1 MQKKDIILLSIDP
14 GYDRLGVA
22 ILREEAGKST
32 LLFSDCIQTNKKDV
46 HEKRLHGVGAGVAAI
61 IEKWKPEAVAIEE
74 LFFSKNQTTAL
85 LVSQALGVVAY
96 EAARANLPVFY
107 YKPVEVKVAVT
118 GYGQS
123 DKSHVISMVPKL
135 IKMAPEIAGK
145 KRLDD
150 EFDAIAVGLTH
161 LACRHT
167 KEHERALG
175 QLGKMVIKK
184 LAK

>member
-1 MQKKDIILLSIDP
+1 MINKDITILSIDP

-22 ILREEAGKST
+22 VLSEVAGKST
-32 LLFSDCIQTNKKDV
+32 LLFSDCVQTSKKDV
-46 HEKRLHGVGAGVAAI
+46 HEKRLETVGAAVAQI
-61 IEKWKPEAVAIEE
+61 IETWKPEAVAIEE

-96 EAARANLPVFY
+96 EAARAGLPVFY

-118 GYGQS
+118 GYGHS
-123 DKSHVISMVPKL
+123 DKSHVINMVPKL
-135 IKMAPEIAGK
+135 IKMGPETTGK

-167 KEHERALG
+167 KEREK
-175 QLGKMVIKK
+175 QPMKP